1 MDLPRLF
8 LFGPPRLQIAGTTM
22 ALERRAAFALLAI
35 LALERN
41 PCPRE
46 TLLALLWPETN
57 PEQARKQLRNTLYE
71 LNRSPLAG
79 IITAGRQNVLLSTH
93 SIRIDALEFRTCY
106 SLFSSNHPSSG
117 SLSASNRDRIESAI
131 ALHSAPFMNGYSLR
145 DTVEFEHWVTGQV
158 ARFQTEQIHL
168 LNLLIDDYYNRGH
181 FDRAIRHARSLLAL
195 DQANEKAHRT
205 VMSILWQTGRGA
217 DSIRQFEACREA
229 LRDEAG
235 LSPSHETMALLSRI
249 QSQTTPPRRV
259 YNRRY
264 TLPSSVTPFFG
275 RKIELDHLIGMLSNP
290 TIRLLTLTGPG
301 GSGKTRLALEAGLRV
316 EQQYSDGAVW
326 INLAPVT
333 SPEFILSAIED
344 ALDLHTPRIRDALR
358 PKHLLLIIDNA
369 DHLVEGLAFLPE
381 LLLSAPDLRVL
392 ITSRERLNLQAEH
405 VYELAGM
412 QCDAI
417 PFFNLVAHRNSSQS
431 ETTRFNPDA
440 VGRVCSLVGGN
451 PLAIELAAS
460 WINVLSCDEIAK
472 EIERSLGFLI
482 SRRQDSPERHRS
494 LRAVFDH
501 SWNLLN
507 PGDRIILSRLAVMR
521 GGCTLDSARSVS
533 GIDLQDLARLID
545 KSLVRKAADNR
556 FEIHEI
562 IRQFAWDRLK
572 SDREECD
579 RAERVHAEY
588 FLGLVQS
595 LSDDLK
601 GARQKAALRA
611 LVAEIDNIR
620 LAWRWAIE
628 HETLGTLDACLLPL
642 FIFFDLGS
650 RNMDG
655 CALFGAGWHAI
666 GESPLSDER
675 RRIDAMCRAFD
686 GWFQRFSSETNALS
700 LLNQAL
706 NRLSPEQDPAQWAVV
721 FDLYSFIGS
730 NEPIPDHLDRLRRVD
745 AIFRSRR
752 DDWGVAMNLEAIG
765 AHLYEQGDWP
775 DAHRAIEE
783 SLSIRRRI
791 GDEWGIAMSLEMLGR
806 FFEDASDDEQAGR
819 YYRDSLDLRRRIDAD
834 FGGMIN
840 CLQGL
845 GRVAMRSGEATLART
860 LYEEALTLAHETV
873 NPQRIKEISVR
884 LTELNRTIRDAS
896 RT

>member
-1 MDLPRLF
+1 MDVPLLA
-8 LFGPPRLQIAGTTM
+8 LFGPPRLQVAGTAL
-22 ALERRAAFALLAI
+22 ALERRAAFALLAF

-46 TLLALLWPETN
+46 TLLALLWPEAN

-71 LNRSPLAG
+71 MNRSPIAG
-79 IITAGRQNVLLSTH
+79 IFTAGRQNVQLNTR

-106 SLFSSNHPSSG
+106 SLFSSNPPSAG
-117 SLSASNRDRIESAI
+117 PLSASNRDQIEAAI
-131 ALHSAPFMNGYSLR
+131 ALHFAPFMNGYSLR
-145 DTVEFEHWVTGQV
+145 DSVEFEHWVSGQV
-158 ARFQTEQIHL
+158 ARFQTEQTHL

-195 DQANEKAHRT
+195 DQADEKAHRT
-205 VMSILWQTGRGA
+205 VMSILWQTGRTA
-217 DSIRQFEACREA
+217 DAIRQFEICRDA
-229 LRDEAG
+229 LRDETGA
-235 LSPSHETMALLSRI
+235 SPSRETSVLLNRI
-249 QSQTTPPRRV
+249 QSHTAPQRREF
-259 YNRRY
+259 NRRF
-264 TLPSSVTPFFG
+264 TLPESMTPFFG
-275 RKIELDHLIGMLSNP
+275 RQQELDHLIAMLSNP
-290 TIRLLTLTGPG
+290 AIRLLTLTGPG
-301 GSGKTRLALEAGLRV
+301 GSGKTRLALESGHRI
-316 EQQYSDGAVW
+316 EQQYSDGAIW

-358 PKHLLLIIDNA
+358 PKHLLMIIDNA

-381 LLLSAPDLRVL
+381 LLLSAPDIRVL
-392 ITSRERLNLQAEH
+392 VTSRERLNLDAEH

-417 PFFNLVAHRNSSQS
+417 PFFILVAHRNSSQS
-431 ETTRFNPDA
+431 ESTRFNPDA
-440 VGRVCSLVGGN
+440 VDRICSLVGGN

-460 WINVLSCDEIAK
+460 WINVLSCDEIAS

-482 SRRQDSPERHRS
+482 SRHQDSPERHRS

-501 SWNLLN
+501 SWNLLD
-507 PGDRIILSRLAVMR
+507 PGDRTTLNRLAVMR
-521 GGCTLDSARSVS
+521 GGCTLDSARAVT

-545 KSLVRKAADNR
+545 KSLVRKAADSR

-572 SDREECD
+572 SDPVEWD
-579 RAERVHAEY
+579 RAERIHAEY

-601 GARQKAALRA
+601 GTRQKDALRA

-628 HETLGTLDACLLPL
+628 HDALRAIDACLLPL

-650 RNMDG
+650 RNMDA
-655 CALFGAGWHAI
+655 CALFGPGWQ
-666 GESPLSDER
+666 SNPTSDER
-675 RRIDAMCRAFD
+675 RRISAMCRAFD
-686 GWFQRFSSETNALS
+686 GWFQRFASKENAQT

-706 NRLSPEQDPAQWAVV
+706 QQLSPELDPAEWAVV
-721 FDLYSFIGS
+721 FDLCSFIGS
-730 NEPIPDHLDRLRRVD
+730 TEPIPDHLDRLRRVD
-745 AIFRSRR
+745 TIFRSRR
-752 DDWGVAMNLEAIG
+752 DDWGVAMNLEAVG
-765 AHLYEQGDWP
+765 AHLYELGDWSA
-775 DAHRAIEE
+775 AHAAIEE

-806 FFEDASDDEQAGR
+806 FFEDASDDERADR
-819 YYRDSLDLRRRIDAD
+819 YYRDSLDLRRGIDAD

-845 GRVAMRSGEATLART
+845 GRVAMRSGELSLAQT
-860 LYEEALTLAHETV
+860 LYEEALTLAREIV
-873 NPQRIKEISVR
+873 NPLGIKEISVR
-884 LTELNRTIRDAS
+884 LSRLSEIIMDAS